1 MKRLIGAFVLTLG
14 LSAGPVLAD
23 DCTHPGDAPS
33 VPNGAEASQSEMI
46 AAATAVKQF
55 NADTTAYLECMD
67 AKDAD
72 MAALQSQYEKQKNKE
87 EAKKVVAN
95 RKERLEK
102 RNAAF
107 ESLDKTANEFN
118 EAVRDYKAKASAES
132 GE

>member
-1 MKRLIGAFVLTLG
+1 MNRLIGAFALILTFA
-14 LSAGPVLAD
+14 AGPVLAEE
-23 DCTHPGDAPS
+23 CAHPGDAPAI
-33 VPNGAEASQSEMI
+33 PNGEEATRDEMVT
-46 AAATAVKQF
+46 AASSVRQF

-72 MAALQSQYEKQKNKE
+72 MAALQKQHAKEKNGEKMKE
-87 EAKKVVAN
+87 IVAS

-107 ESLDKTANEFN
+107 EALDKTAKEFN
-118 EAVRDYKAKASAES
+118 DAVRDYKANTDS

>member
-14 LSAGPVLAD
+14 FAAGPVMAD

-33 VPNGAEASQSEMI
+33 VPNGAEASRDEMVT
-46 AAATAVKQF
+46 AATAIRQF
-55 NADTTAYLECMD
+55 NADTSAYLECMD

-72 MAALQSQYEKQKNKE
+72 MAALQSQYEKQRNKE

-107 ESLDKTANEFN
+107 EALDSTANKFN
-118 EAVRDYKAKASAES
+118 EAVRDFKAKASAES